1 MGRTDR
7 YRILGITAA
16 LVLVMTGC
24 GNAPEKAAESVTES
38 VAVEADDAQVA
49 TETLD
54 GEEGG
59 AEPEASEEQETEVTE
74 ELSETTEQTTDEPQD
89 VGNVTETVMELLPLH
104 VEGTQLVNEAG
115 VPVQLKGLSTHGLAW
130 FPQYVNQELFAELAT
145 DWKCNV
151 VRLAMYS
158 AEYNGYCTGGSKEE
172 LKQLIRDGVQYA
184 ENAGMYVIV
193 DWHVLGEGDPNLYK
207 EEAKTFFDEMSKEFA
222 DKHHVIYEICNE
234 PNGGVSWSSV
244 KAYAQEVI
252 PVIRANDEDAVVI
265 VGTPTW
271 SQDVDQAAADPI
283 TEYDNVMYALH
294 FYAATHKEE
303 LRNRMVDAIGKGL
316 PVIVSEYGICS
327 ADGNGGIDEEQASA
341 WIGLM
346 NDMNVSYVAWNIS
359 NKAETSAILTSGCKK
374 MSGFTQEDLSEN
386 GRWLYR
392 MMTAGE
398 EDASAVGQGGKT
410 DQEKG
415 KQEQAFKT
423 AQSTTVKKAPESEEK
438 QNVASGTGGD
448 WLTSGALEYR
458 AVVCNSWES
467 DGKMYEQYEVTLRN
481 ASSDDITEWKIELS
495 FDRKFEVTD
504 SWNGTYTVEG
514 RKLWIGNAS
523 YNGTAAPEEEIKDIG
538 FIVCYEKNNS

>member
-1 MGRTDR
+1 MVRTDK
-7 YRILGITAA
+7 YRIAGIAAA

-24 GNAPEKAAESVTES
+24 SNAPEAEEGSVTES
-38 VAVEADDAQVA
+38 VTGETEDASAVAEAFDR
-49 TETLD
+49 E
-54 GEEGG
+54 GEE
-59 AEPEASEEQETEVTE
+59 AVPEDSEESETEVKK
-74 ELSETTEQTTDEPQD
+74 ELPGAAEQTADEPQD
-89 VGNVTETVMELLPLH
+89 AGNVTETVTELLPLH

-115 VPVQLKGLSTHGLAW
+115 APLQLKGLSTHGLAW
-130 FPQYVNQELFAELAT
+130 FPQYVNQELFTELAT

-158 AEYNGYCTGGSKEE
+158 AEYNGYCTGGNKEE
-172 LKQLIRDGVQYA
+172 LKQLVRDGVQYA

-207 EEAKTFFDEMSKEFA
+207 EEAKAFFEEMSKEFA

-303 LRNRMVDAIGKGL
+303 LRSRMADAIGKGL

-327 ADGNGGIDEEQASA
+327 ADGNGGIDEEQATA
-341 WIGLM
+341 WIKLM
-346 NDMNVSYVAWNIS
+346 NDMSVSYIAWNIS
-359 NKAETSAILTSGCKK
+359 NKAETSAVFASGCSKT
-374 MSGFTQEDLSEN
+374 SGFTQEDLSEN

-392 MMTAGE
+392 MLTGGA
-398 EDASAVGQGGKT
+398 EDDSAAGQGGKT
-410 DQEKG
+410 DQAKE
-415 KQEQAFKT
+415 KQEPVSQT
-423 AQSTTVKKAPESEEK
+423 AQHTAAEKAPVSGEK
-438 QNVASGTGGD
+438 PQPASDTEGD

-458 AVVCNSWES
+458 AVVCNRWES
-467 DGKMYEQYEVTLRN
+467 GGKTYEQYEVTLRN

-504 SWNGTYTVEG
+504 SWNGAYTAG
-514 RKLWIGNAS
+514 DRKLWIGNAS
-523 YNGTAAPEEEIKDIG
+523 YNGAAAPEEEIKDIG
-538 FIVCYEKNNS
+538 FIICYE